1 MYLDGRDKPERRV
14 IVYLDPHDEDYN
26 KPDGEVTIK
35 TRWAQGKDGTLKEQ
49 AWVFKDVGIE
59 TMFDKLIIAGD
70 IDIATPI
77 PNSSEDALVEA
88 MDIAYL
94 SGDADMI
101 REEKSK
107 VGQIL
112 VVIER
117 VKLGEKWR
125 DNHFRAKHKEGE
137 PQDVDMQGVGKDIT
151 HTTGYAASELFL
163 MCCIDLTTQT
173 LASQDNSSPSSSGCF
188 VCAIPRRRRFICNLS
203 VLLS

>member
-14 IVYLDPHDEDYN
+14 IVYLDPYDEDYN
-26 KPDGEVTIK
+26 KPNGEVSIK

-77 PNSSEDALVEA
+77 PKRSEDALVEA
-88 MDIAYL
+88 MNIAYL

-107 VGQIL
+107 VGQIV

-125 DNHFRAKHKEGE
+125 DHHFRAKHEE
-137 PQDVDMQGVGKDIT
+137 SEYHDVDMQGVGKDIT
-151 HTTGYAASELFL
+151 HTAGYAGPGIFR
-163 MCCIDLTTQT
+163 CV
-173 LASQDNSSPSSSGCF
+173 G
-188 VCAIPRRRRFICNLS
+188 LS
-203 VLLS
+203 